1 MRKLM
6 GGALLV
12 IALLAGPVRAH
23 EGGMHAR
30 GIVKEITRERIVLTT
45 PEGKPLTIALGPR
58 TRIIRGKQVVQV
70 EGVRPGERAVVH
82 ATRTAGQLEA
92 TDVKLGSAK
101 K

>member
-1 MRKLM
+1 VRFKTVRST
-6 GGALLV
+6 GRGATS
-12 IALLAGPVRAH
+12 
-23 EGGMHAR
+23 AR
-30 GIVKEITRERIVLTT
+30 
-45 PEGKPLTIALGPR
+45 
-58 TRIIRGKQVVQV
+58 IRGKQVVQVVQV